1 MFRPRCAKART
12 TSAVTAA
19 LAAEFVVALAAEL
32 AAVLV
37 AALVASTVFVCV
49 SPSTAEVGGTV
60 AVGAAPTPSIH
71 APLAD
76 CEDFKNKM
84 PLSIASRACANVAGE
99 IGTRLAFVATRRIT
113 GGGGA
118 NETVAAGIFSV
129 VARAAV
135 DGATC

>member
-1 MFRPRCAKART
+1 M
-12 TSAVTAA
+12 TAA
-19 LAAEFVVALAAEL
+19 LAAVFVT
-32 AAVLV
+32 
-37 AALVASTVFVCV
+37 ALVAPEVFVCV
-49 SPSTAEVGGTV
+49 SPPTAAVGGTV

-99 IGTRLAFVATRRIT
+99 IGTRLAFVVTRRIT
-113 GGGGA
+113 GGGGS

-135 DGATC
+135 DGAMC